1 MAQPPN
7 PAAGGMTQSFTLSL
21 SDAQLDRIV
30 AAMQRQRSLTAEQQ
44 AMAEAI
50 GAVGS
55 NMGLATFSPQRP
67 GLVRRGDVVE
77 ITPPAGTASVR
88 VYTTRGV
95 EERAIDPSARE
106 GGIPALSLEVD
117 GDYFMVHHTPADT
130 IDRIVPAE
138 LAQCAAAVAVMT
150 YVVADLPQ
158 RLGE

>member
-1 MAQPPN
+1 
-7 PAAGGMTQSFTLSL
+7 MTQSFTLSL

-106 GGIPALSLEVD
+106 LALRGFLGND
-117 GDYFMVHHTPADT
+117 
-130 IDRIVPAE
+130 DRIGRLEYLGPDGRILGATGAE
-138 LAQCAAAVAVMT
+138 IRQ
-150 YVVADLPQ
+150 P
-158 RLGE
+158 